1 MKIISRLKFGSTAV
15 CVCLALSGC
24 GFVAQQLSD
33 KQLET
38 QLLKPGALDAPVA
51 EHYDTYQYRFLN
63 KYRVTHDW
71 LGISSCGYRGM
82 WTSVRV
88 NRAIPALNA
97 VRDIYEENDK
107 TWQRFDP
114 PLKPYDF
121 DRYVRSLKETVP
133 VMEAGKQ
140 VGTRERENGL
150 STMCLEVWVATSHA
164 TTLMLYK
171 RSVSAW
177 DKELNGTWQQGA
189 YSGPYSKKSVELVG
203 GNTWQVRRVEIQPRV
218 GTRISGAFEL
228 WILPIGDT
236 GYTIALELGAN
247 LDSLKTLKAHAQFQT
262 IFRHLIE
269 SVKIEALTP
278 QIQAELA
285 QNAQKAQAI
294 QLNDCQKNSCER
306 KAVAK
311 TLVPAR
317 AWLALPAR
325 KEIEP

>member
-1 MKIISRLKFGSTAV
+1 MIKNRLLVLAALFLLAG
-15 CVCLALSGC
+15 CVSEVIRINDDRYLRL
-24 GFVAQQLSD
+24 
-33 KQLET
+33 
-38 QLLKPGALDAPVA
+38 GALDAPLTGY
-51 EHYDTYQYRFLN
+51 YDVYQYKFLD

-71 LGISSCGYRGM
+71 LTIGNCSYRKLQ
-82 WTSVRV
+82 TL
-88 NRAIPALNA
+88 NRPDAFRGDIYA
-97 VRDIYEENDK
+97 VRDIYEENGK
-107 TWQRFDP
+107 TWQRFAP

-121 DRYVRSLKETVP
+121 DHFVRSLKETVP

-150 STMCLEVWVATSHA
+150 STMCLESWVGTDHA
-164 TTLMLYK
+164 MVLRLHK

-177 DKELNGTWQQGA
+177 DKVLDGTWQQGA
-189 YSGPYSKKSVELVG
+189 YSGSYSKKSLELVG
-203 GNTWQVRRVEIQPRV
+203 GNTWQVRRVEIQSRV

-247 LDSLKTLKAHAQFQT
+247 LDSLKTPQAHAQFQK

-294 QLNDCQKNSCER
+294 QFNDCQKI
-306 KAVAK
+306 VAK
-311 TLVPAR
+311 EKLSPKHWCRPV
-317 AWLALPAR
+317 LGLPYPQ
-325 KEIEP
+325 E